1 MSRAPERGRR
11 TPTTGKRIR
20 QHGDPHAKQRPAPR
34 RPQSRRPA
42 PAPVAGA
49 GHRRPLTKRTDVPT
63 PRPAKPVATTL
74 QRRAIRPPRQ
84 IVHHFRAGESRR
96 RMRILFAVSAA
107 LCFVVIGRVTLLQTA
122 QAAGLIEAGRAQR
135 TSETVLQA
143 PRGTIFD
150 RNGVELALSVPKKTI
165 MANPKL
171 VTDPGATA
179 SALAQLLDLS
189 DAKRTV
195 LQTAFSEKKSSFV
208 YVARQIDPTLAT
220 TVLALNLA
228 GVASIDEDQRI
239 LPSGAVGLAVVGRT
253 DIDGVGTAGVEKEFD
268 TQLTGTNGQRVR
280 EHDNQGRSIPG
291 DDTTTTEPIP
301 GDDLQLTIDRS
312 LQYQTEQALLAGIN
326 RPDVLAK
333 GAKAVILD
341 SKTGEIL
348 AMANVERDAS
358 GTAVVTSANK
368 AMVEANE
375 PGSVAKLFS
384 ISASLNEGVT
394 TPDTTITVPP
404 YLVFNQG
411 TKWEQKLTDAESH
424 ATGPMSLRKILA
436 ESSNIGT
443 YLTAHQIGV
452 VKLTDYLHAYGF
464 GQPVGIGFPGES
476 KGSVGDP
483 MKLQGT
489 EKVTITY
496 GYRYAASSLQLAAA
510 ANTIANGGVYVTP
523 KLVKA
528 TIGPDG
534 TITDTPPSTT
544 RTVISPTTAA
554 EMTDMMLG
562 VTCSKDGTAYGAF
575 GHNEMNG
582 ISVAGKTGTALKVQK
597 NGTYKADDGSK
608 SYFASFVGFFPAA
621 APRVTLLVSIDEP
634 DPTSNARFGGTSAAP
649 IFVNIAN
656 AAASELQIT
665 PPAGDVGCNPSG
677 K

>member
-1 MSRAPERGRR
+1 
-11 TPTTGKRIR
+11 
-20 QHGDPHAKQRPAPR
+20 
-34 RPQSRRPA
+34 
-42 PAPVAGA
+42 
-49 GHRRPLTKRTDVPT
+49 
-63 PRPAKPVATTL
+63 
-74 QRRAIRPPRQ
+74 
-84 IVHHFRAGESRR
+84 
-96 RMRILFAVSAA
+96 MRILFAVSAA

-165 MANPKL
+165 IANPKL
-171 VTDPGATA
+171 VSDPGATA

-189 DAKRTV
+189 DAKRTA
-195 LQTAFSEKKSSFV
+195 LQTAFTDKKSSFV

-268 TQLTGTNGQRVR
+268 TQLTGTDGQRVR

-291 DDTTTTEPIP
+291 DDTTTTEPVP

-312 LQYQTEQALLAGIN
+312 LQYQTEQALLAGVN

-341 SKTGEIL
+341 TKTGEIL

-404 YLVFNQG
+404 FLVFNQG
-411 TKWEQKLTDAESH
+411 TRWEQRLTDAESH

-452 VKLTDYLHAYGF
+452 IKLTDYLHAYGF
-464 GQPVGIGFPGES
+464 GVPVGIGFPGES
-476 KGSVGDP
+476 KGSVADP

-496 GYRYAASSLQLAAA
+496 GYRYAATSLQLAAA

-523 KLVKA
+523 KLLKA

-534 TITDTPPSTT
+534 TITDTAPSATH
-544 RTVISPTTAA
+544 TVVSPTTAA

-562 VTCSKDGTAYGAF
+562 VTCSKEGTAYGAF

-597 NGTYKADDGSK
+597 NGTYRADDGTK

-621 APRVTLLVSIDEP
+621 APRVTILVSVDEP